1 VNRASKPLS
10 QSVLRC
16 LTNDAIA
23 TFLGEAT
30 RYESPAGYRLY
41 EKLGF
46 ETVCAA
52 NVWVSGE
59 THQA

>member
-1 VNRASKPLS
+1 VNRASKSLS
-10 QSVLRC
+10 QPVLRC

-30 RYESPAGYRLY
+30 CYESPAGYRLY

-46 ETVCAA
+46 ETVCTA
-52 NVWVSGE
+52 NVWV
-59 THQA
+59 